1 LSTNLFLI
9 LPKII
14 GLGGLISEPPT
25 LLGLDV
31 IDSTN
36 HSLTVKATLV
46 LWNPSHITAHLGAVS
61 FLWSHSG
68 FVIGMATVPDLQLV
82 TGNNTIECFGMMN
95 PSLHCKW
102 EGPSDPNCNPEA
114 ARNAS
119 RSFISKY
126 ISGDN
131 STTIEVLGYPGSTR
145 IPLLQPMMSTFAIS
159 SHLPVIAQDFLIS
172 ATMYLLSSS
181 LVLELKNPL
190 DTEITVLYVNGTAS
204 YKEEP
209 LGHIL
214 VDFEHDLTTPKPI
227 LIPANDHRDENSGYV
242 KTPRLPV
249 SFDLSSVGYEA
260 LKKALGGSLEVDVMC
275 HIKARVGSMEMW
287 VDFVKDGV
295 QAEVRKGF

>member
-1 LSTNLFLI
+1 MSLL
-9 LPKII
+9 
-14 GLGGLISEPPT
+14 GLGGLTTVPPA

-46 LWNPSHITAHLGAVS
+46 LWNPSKISATLGDMS
-61 FLWSHSG
+61 FLWSYSDY
-68 FVIGMATVPDLQLV
+68 VIGMATVPDLKII

-95 PSLHCKW
+95 PALDCKRKGPHNPACDP
-102 EGPSDPNCNPEA
+102 EG

-119 RSFISKY
+119 REFISKY

-131 STTIEVLGYPGSTR
+131 STTIDILGYAGSTQ
-145 IPLLQPMMSTFAIS
+145 IPLLQPMMASFAIS
-159 SHLPVIAQDFLIS
+159 SHLPVIKDDFLIS
-172 ATMYLLSSS
+172 ATMYLLSST
-181 LVLELKNPL
+181 LILELKNPL

-204 YKEEP
+204 YKDER
-209 LGHIL
+209 LGRIL
-214 VDFEHDLTTPKPI
+214 VDFEHDIASPKPI
-227 LIPANDHRDENSGYV
+227 VIPANDHHDENSGYV

-249 SFDLSSVGYEA
+249 TFDITSVGYEA
-260 LKKALGGSLEVDVMC
+260 LKKALGGSLEVDVIC
-275 HIKARVGSMEMW
+275 HIKARVGNMAMW